1 MKDVAQ
7 APARGDDER
16 DRAAYQRFVSAAR
29 GYWASEMFTS
39 LLGQIER
46 DIPAWHASRA
56 TAAGFRTR
64 VEGHPTHQVFAWME
78 RHLQRMRY
86 SGPYGLVAGV
96 EACREVLSRVLD
108 EPLPPGL
115 LSLDPDLRPPA
126 YYAEWDIHQHPGG
139 LGGDSL
145 AAFVYQDAVGGGV
158 VGKPALHERF
168 AQAVLAACQP
178 ARVLDM
184 GCGFGRSSVAFARAA
199 PGLRVH
205 GIDLS
210 ASCVSLAAH
219 DAPSALRPLLSFA
232 QADALASGLP
242 DASFDLVTSTML
254 LHEMPEDAV
263 RALIRETGRL
273 TAPGGMVAHLDFL
286 PPADPLLAL
295 LYAGHARRNNEPYL
309 LEHSRIDLA
318 AAYRAAGFEHVE
330 VTDFAEEAG
339 ALSSPPRAWR
349 LPWKMIL
356 ARKPGETEGQGRSQ

>member
-1 MKDVAQ
+1 MTKDKYG
-7 APARGDDER
+7 PAGRDGER

-29 GYWASEMFTS
+29 GYWAREVFTT
-39 LLGQIER
+39 LLDQVER
-46 DIPAWHASRA
+46 DIPAWSAVRA
-56 TAAGFRTR
+56 TAAGFRAR
-64 VEGHPTHQVFAWME
+64 VEEHPTHQVFAWME

-96 EACREVLSRVLD
+96 EARRDALGRVLD
-108 EPLPPGL
+108 DPLPPGL

-168 AQAVLAACQP
+168 AQAVLAACNP
-178 ARVLDM
+178 KRVLDL
-184 GCGFGRSSVAFARAA
+184 GCGFGRSSVAFGRAA
-199 PGLRVH
+199 PGAHVH

-219 DAPSALRPLLSFA
+219 DAPPALRPRLSFV

-242 DASFDLVTSTML
+242 DAGFDLVTSTML

-273 TAPGGMVAHLDFL
+273 TAEGGMVAHLDFL
-286 PPADPLLAL
+286 PPADPLPAM

-318 AAYRAAGFEHVE
+318 QAYREAGFECVE

-339 ALSSPPRAWR
+339 ALSNPPRAWR
-349 LPWKMIL
+349 LPWKMIV
-356 ARKPGETEGQGRSQ
+356 ARKPVGAGAQGRPR